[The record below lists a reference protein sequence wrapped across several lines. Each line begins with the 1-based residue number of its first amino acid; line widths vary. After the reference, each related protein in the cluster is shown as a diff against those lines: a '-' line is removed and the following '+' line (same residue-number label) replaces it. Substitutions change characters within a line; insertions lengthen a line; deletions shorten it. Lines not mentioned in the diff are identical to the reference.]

1 MKFLKIY
8 SEAFQEN
15 WRYSIRPE
23 TILEISPAT
32 FLLHTL
38 RIQGL
43 YFGTYVV
50 FNMLVSFA
58 NWKKVQS
65 FSSVM
70 RTYYNEGKISF
81 SMFLFNV
88 FPWNLFTLVF
98 SFLLAMLIAG
108 SLSHLFLWLLG
119 EERKSYFRILGITAF
134 SNFYILLSF
143 FPILL
148 LFNIAPGSF
157 RQDTFKLVF
166 FLSLNG
172 IFLLA
177 GFLLQAILFVR
188 GLKSCFGLNTGK
200 AVLTWSFPLVL
211 FAFLITISL
220 K

>member
-166 FLSLNG
+166 F
-172 IFLLA
+172 
-177 GFLLQAILFVR
+177 
-188 GLKSCFGLNTGK
+188 
-200 AVLTWSFPLVL
+200 
-211 FAFLITISL
+211 
-220 K
+220 